1 VTNPFKKSGGRGPD
15 YYLNLLSEFRQAAL
29 LSKRSIVSLLAEAA
43 RLRLSAKRLGP
54 SEYIDF
60 QLYKDDLS
68 WHEKSSFGGQRTQH
82 MLEEIL
88 IDDYSRFLSLDKVT
102 MYSLLSGL
110 NLPIPKIRATY
121 RTQRPSSIP
130 QLHTASELAQFVSNT
145 SNLPLYIKRSFGSY
159 GRGNVLVTGFDG
171 ENVVFGDGKTKPLSQ
186 FCESLDDGKTL
197 GWILQE
203 PLFSHPAIFE
213 LTNSRNISGIRI
225 HTISSKQ
232 TVHVTKAIFKINLGM
247 RDSDN
252 FEHGASGNM
261 LAAVDTTNGKI
272 IRAISGVG
280 RKQTQIPI
288 HPTTGK
294 DIVGFTIPDWDKVL
308 EVVRDAHR
316 AFPGFICPGWDIALT
331 PHGPKILEAN
341 AFGDIDLSQHAYR
354 QSFLDKEFL
363 SHLSELGLDQLLYA
377 KAQRRSQSA
386 TNNRM
391 GIRKHHWNW

>member
-1 VTNPFKKSGGRGPD
+1 M
-15 YYLNLLSEFRQAAL
+15 NLLSEYKQAA
-29 LSKRSIVSLLAEAA
+29 SQSNRSITSLLMEAI
-43 RLRLSAKRLGP
+43 RLRISNTRLGL

-60 QLYKDDLS
+60 QLYKNDLS
-68 WHEKSSFGGQRTQH
+68 WREKSSFGGQRTQL

-121 RTQRPSSIP
+121 RTQRPASIP
-130 QLHTASELAQFVSNT
+130 QLHTALELAEFMSDV
-145 SNLPLYIKRSFGSY
+145 SNLPIYIKRSFGSY
-159 GRGNVLVTGFDG
+159 GRGNVLVTGIDG
-171 ENVVFGDGKTKPLSQ
+171 ENIVFGNGKTEPLSQ
-186 FCESLDDGKTL
+186 FCGSFDDGKTL

-213 LTNSRNISGIRI
+213 LTGSGNISGLRI
-225 HTISSKQ
+225 HTISAKQ
-232 TVHVTKAIFKINLGM
+232 VVHVTKAIFKINLGL

-280 RKQTQIPI
+280 TKQTQNPI

-294 DIVGFTIPDWDKVL
+294 DIVGFTIPDWEKVL
-308 EVVRDAHR
+308 EIVRDAHK
-316 AFPGFICPGWDIALT
+316 AFPGFICPGWDIALC
-331 PHGPKILEAN
+331 PGGPKILEAN

-354 QSFLDKEFL
+354 RGFLDEEFL
-363 SHLSELGLDQLLYA
+363 SHLRELGLDNLLYA
-377 KAQRRSQSA
+377 NARIGAQSA
-386 TNNRM
+386 KNNRM
-391 GIRKHHWNW
+391 GVRKHHWNW